1 MRRLEVLRANAI
13 LALTVFVTAGFM
25 TSEASALDLVKPSSA
40 KVKLSKK
47 IANQDEPKSGCVY
60 TYAETSRKLEPWQEL
75 NQED

>member
-40 KVKLSKK
+40 KVKLSKRSRTRTSP
-47 IANQDEPKSGCVY
+47 NQV
-60 TYAETSRKLEPWQEL
+60 A
-75 NQED
+75 